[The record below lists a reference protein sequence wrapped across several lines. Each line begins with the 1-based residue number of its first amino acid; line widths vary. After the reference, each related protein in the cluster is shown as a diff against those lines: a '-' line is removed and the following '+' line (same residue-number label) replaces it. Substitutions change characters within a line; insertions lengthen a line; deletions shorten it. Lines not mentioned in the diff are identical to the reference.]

1 MGSKRGLSLL
11 APIVTTSARAQGA
24 RTTSAGTTTHHEAS
38 DEMRLTF
45 HPPLFVLNSVE
56 RILDAVAVG
65 IRPLAGQS
73 CAAAAPRELP
83 GDLRTGAGRGD
94 GSRRVAV
101 ERLAVGVA
109 ERARSAL
116 EIERGA
122 RQLVLHQELRPVR
135 RIVRFPRG
143 ETLRGGGRAFSPQQ
157 QPAVVG
163 VWEVDPGLHVG
174 NRGRRRAP
182 ADAPGLA

>member
-1 MGSKRGLSLL
+1 MGSKRVLSLL

-24 RTTSAGTTTHHEAS
+24 RTTSAGPTTHHEAS

-56 RILDAVAVG
+56 SKLDVVAGG
-65 IRPLAGQS
+65 IRPVGGQGR
-73 CAAAAPRELP
+73 APAAPRELP
-83 GDLRTGAGRGD
+83 GDLRTGAGRSV

-116 EIERGA
+116 EIERHA
-122 RQLVLHQELRPVR
+122 RHLVLHQEL
-135 RIVRFPRG
+135 
-143 ETLRGGGRAFSPQQ
+143 
-157 QPAVVG
+157 
-163 VWEVDPGLHVG
+163 
-174 NRGRRRAP
+174 
-182 ADAPGLA
+182 